1 MNLNPCK
8 IRRLTIKSFL
18 NRHCLWHC
26 CRCCLNCFFWFY
38 LGSKHL
44 PALSTICLFGC
55 TACVWE
61 FVCFALVCLNI
72 SLPFIQLLLFVQE
85 HPSLIKLL
93 FKFQNVLRH
102 TKSQNSL
109 ACNPNIK
116 EDIPTALEVF
126 YCFETKQKDIN
137 RSSTKTSMQRAS
149 NIPGRTG
156 CNVQKSPKRDHPGY
170 KAYMGDSLS
179 YLDDLL
185 VRLYKCPKDFC
196 PRM

>member
-1 MNLNPCK
+1 MNLNTRK
-8 IRRLTIKSFL
+8 IRRLNITWFF
-18 NRHCLWHC
+18 NRRCLW
-26 CRCCLNCFFWFY
+26 RCCLCCLSSFLL
-38 LGSKHL
+38 LGQRAS
-44 PALSTICLFGC
+44 SC
-55 TACVWE
+55 T
-61 FVCFALVCLNI
+61 VCLNI

-156 CNVQKSPKRDHPGY
+156 CNV
-170 KAYMGDSLS
+170 
-179 YLDDLL
+179 
-185 VRLYKCPKDFC
+185 
-196 PRM
+196 